1 MVQASAPISIRA
13 CRPDE
18 IAAVLDLWKRAEAV
32 PSATD
37 TVEGLNGLL
46 ATDVEALLVAD
57 IGGKIV
63 GCLIAAWDGWRGNMY
78 RLAVMP
84 EYRRRGI
91 GRALVV
97 AGEERLRAQ
106 GARRLS
112 ALVIESHDPA
122 MGFWEAAGYSHDKRI
137 GRFVKTHS

>member
-1 MVQASAPISIRA
+1 
-13 CRPDE
+13 
-18 IAAVLDLWKRAEAV
+18 
-32 PSATD
+32 
-37 TVEGLNGLL
+37 
-46 ATDVEALLVAD
+46 
-57 IGGKIV
+57 
-63 GCLIAAWDGWRGNMY
+63 MY